1 MSVVSTTTVRV
12 YAVSGVMRVQY
23 EYNTK
28 TRQIRKHDAILVLG
42 ALMDQCRVRYFLV
55 NGDALTL
62 GSAAS
67 LFFAPDAPGT
77 TLEAHRLG
85 TAPQPRLLG

>member
-1 MSVVSTTTVRV
+1 MVL
-12 YAVSGVMRVQY
+12 SGA
-23 EYNTK
+23 K
-28 TRQIRKHDAILVLG
+28 ILVSRERL
-42 ALMDQCRVRYFLV
+42 A
-55 NGDALTL
+55 L

-77 TLEAHRLG
+77 TVEAHRLG

>member
-1 MSVVSTTTVRV
+1 MNRHAAPRV
-12 YAVSGVMRVQY
+12 LRHSRGVMVQSL
-23 EYNTK
+23 EEK
-28 TRQIRKHDAILVLG
+28 MIGKLWVGVVMVLSG
-42 ALMDQCRVRYFLV
+42 AKKFGKPR
-55 NGDALTL
+55 APSS

-85 TAPQPRLLG
+85 TAPQPQPCLLG